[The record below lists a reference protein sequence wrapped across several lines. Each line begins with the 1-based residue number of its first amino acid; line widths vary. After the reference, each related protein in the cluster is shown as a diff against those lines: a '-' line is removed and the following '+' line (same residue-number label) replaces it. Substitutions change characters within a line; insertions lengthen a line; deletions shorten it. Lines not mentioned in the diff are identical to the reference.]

1 MIYQLYIRPMKS
13 QPDAVSTINDQG
25 HSVSFIFNPD
35 NTDYQ
40 QFVRDINNGV
50 QLNDAEGN
58 PITGSALTTFME
70 TLP

>member
-1 MIYQLYIRPMKS
+1 MSYQLYIANLKEITPNAAMTTDGCKS
-13 QPDAVSTINDQG
+13 FLF
-25 HSVSFIFNPD
+25 HPD

-50 QLNDAEGN
+50 QLNDANGN
-58 PITGSALTTFME
+58 AITGTELTTFIS

>member
-1 MIYQLYIRPMKS
+1 MITYKLGFEPLLNKS
-13 QPDAVSTINDQG
+13 I
-25 HSVSFIFNPD
+25 SVNRSDGWSIPFALD

-40 QFVRDINNGV
+40 QFKKDINNGV

-58 PITGSALTTFME
+58 PITGETLTTFIG

>member
-1 MIYQLYIRPMKS
+1 MYQLRAPIEG
-13 QPDAVSTINDQG
+13 STIISIVVRLNDFG
-25 HSVSFIFNPD
+25 AIPFAKDS
-35 NTDYQ
+35 TDYQ

-58 PITGSALTTFME
+58 PITGSALTTFLA

>member
-1 MIYQLYIRPMKS
+1 MSYQLYLRMGQTK
-13 QPDAVSTINDQG
+13 PDAAMSLGRDPL
-25 HSVSFIFNPD
+25 VSFVFDLN

-58 PITGSALTTFME
+58 PITGSALTTFIS